1 MWQVT
6 KWRAEVDRATAARD
20 GQPARS
26 SAVAPKPAAPRAPA
40 VLVDSS
46 AAFDA
51 ELSTGAA
58 SAATRRRSSG
68 VSGTSRGSGG
78 EERARNRA
86 AMHAA
91 LMQGSSSGASRVL
104 ALALALEA
112 AVHAAGTPVL
122 TMLSALGAN
131 ESLRAA
137 LLSGWLDPADAAAM
151 TGRALMTSEF
161 L

>member
-1 MWQVT
+1 MRQVT
-6 KWRAEVDRATAARD
+6 KWRAEVDRATAARE
-20 GQPARS
+20 GKPC
-26 SAVAPKPAAPRAPA
+26 SAAVVAKPQPRAPA

-51 ELSTGAA
+51 ELSSAA
-58 SAATRRRSSG
+58 SATTRRRSSG
-68 VSGTSRGSGG
+68 ASGNSGG
-78 EERARNRA
+78 AERSRTRA

-91 LMQGSSSGASRVL
+91 LTQGSSSGASRVL

-112 AVHAAGTPVL
+112 AVHAAGMPAL

-151 TGRALMTSEF
+151 TGRALMTTEF

>member
-1 MWQVT
+1 MRQVT

-20 GQPARS
+20 GKPC
-26 SAVAPKPAAPRAPA
+26 SAAVVAKPQPRAPA

-46 AAFDA
+46 ADFDA
-51 ELSTGAA
+51 ELSAAA
-58 SAATRRRSSG
+58 SATTRRRSSG
-68 VSGTSRGSGG
+68 ASGNSEGAERSRT
-78 EERARNRA
+78 RA

-91 LMQGSSSGASRVL
+91 LTQGSSSGASRVL

-112 AVHAAGTPVL
+112 AVHAAGMPAL

>member
-1 MWQVT
+1 MRQVA

-20 GQPARS
+20 GQPARR
-26 SAVAPKPAAPRAPA
+26 SAAAPKPLPRAPA

-51 ELSTGAA
+51 ELSSVAA

-68 VSGTSRGSGG
+68 VSGNSKPAD
-78 EERARNRA
+78 ERSRNRA

-91 LMQGSSSGASRVL
+91 LTQGSSSGASRVL
-104 ALALALEA
+104 TLALALEA
-112 AVHAAGTPVL
+112 AVHAAGLPAQ

-131 ESLRAA
+131 GSLRAA